1 MKKEI
6 PSWAVISAIAVA
18 AIIGVFFVV
27 RAASGPPELP
37 APKIKVKQE
46 IPEHLKGHMTPE
58 MEKEIREQ
66 TQKYGEI
73 DPNAPANSG
82 PPAGPPTG
90 TPSRG
95 MGRRRSVARAPRGHQ
110 GLRTGQP
117 RCEGQA

>member
-1 MKKEI
+1 MAPFPFCAIPMKKEI

-90 TPSRG
+90 
-95 MGRRRSVARAPRGHQ
+95 Q
-110 GLRTGQP
+110 
-117 RCEGQA
+117 